1 MKNPCSHCSFD
12 ESRCILHGHCRQE
25 REFKEASAAKRRESE
40 YLRYRHDRKTAAMH
54 AAKISAHRQIYGE
67 ARA

>member
-25 REFKEASAAKRRESE
+25 REFKEAAAAKRRDEQ
-40 YLRYRHDRKTAAMH
+40 YLAYRQERKTQAMH
-54 AAKISAHRQIYGE
+54 AHKISAMRE
-67 ARA
+67 VRV